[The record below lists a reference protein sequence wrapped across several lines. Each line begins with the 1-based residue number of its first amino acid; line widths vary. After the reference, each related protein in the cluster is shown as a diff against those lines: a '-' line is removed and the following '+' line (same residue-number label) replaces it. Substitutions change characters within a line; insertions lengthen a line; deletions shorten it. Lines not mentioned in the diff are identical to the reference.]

1 MEEETALVVQD
12 YNQLK
17 ENVVA
22 KVESSIMDDVT
33 KKLTGDAGFL
43 KVIRNYF
50 TEETGLLTKEKIQ
63 EKLIEE
69 DAVQIF
75 KDAAEKPELCNL
87 GLFRLQSLTP
97 SDIKKLSKTKEFW
110 SWAVAVTENFSYPL
124 QNENLDAVIIEGLS
138 NGQKFV
144 LDNFSS
150 IIKVVT
156 ANASG
161 SALEVFDKLVILL
174 KESDKKHTFESVAA
188 YESRKKD
195 IYSKVDDVFKSIFKI
210 LEIHKK
216 NDSFKFY
223 FSMNPIYIKSICSA
237 TADVEGENTFRWLE
251 PLLQNLLAY
260 YVHCAK
266 TYHLSMDSSTLWE
279 SSKLNEVFEAVFQYS
294 SNPNIRKNIL
304 DSYSADN
311 EFLPYLPINLIRGVM
326 DSEEDAQKSMVIA
339 YLKNSYA
346 INRGGIRKDI
356 VELNDSIVLDQ
367 KLSLDSRCAAFSWYV
382 EALDS
387 SDKDEKIRWLTDIF
401 NKLVAEDFDEATSR
415 NLPYLT
421 MFRTCFD
428 AIVEVNPDS
437 FDLIPFITNT
447 RNQTFSKE
455 CFEKLYAVEKSSAKK
470 ILTKLLD
477 ENAGEDK
484 ENLMMLCMKKLFN
497 ESDSSLEL
505 AGIQERSLER
515 LLEFYG
521 DGKLDVEERNFFSEV
536 ITNTSVPD
544 KMRIKAFDIFFSSCP
559 QDEKRVFFADT
570 LEHIISTDDS
580 GKAMTF
586 SMIERFFDTELSEDV
601 QDKAKHCVDYLWDHK
616 ENNEFIKNKE
626 HFLIA
631 LSNCSV
637 PGVIEHALRKSW

>member
-1 MEEETALVVQD
+1 MEEETAVVVQD

-33 KKLTGDAGFL
+33 KMLTGDTGFL
-43 KVIRNYF
+43 RAIRDYF
-50 TEETGLLTKEKIQ
+50 VEETGLLTKEKIQ
-63 EKLIEE
+63 ERVNEE
-69 DAVQIF
+69 GAVQVF
-75 KDAAEKPELCNL
+75 RDVAEKPELCNL
-87 GLFRLQSLTP
+87 GLFRLQTLTP
-97 SDIKKLSKTKEFW
+97 SDVKKLSKTKEFW
-110 SWAVAVTENFSYPL
+110 TWAIAVTENFPYPL
-124 QNENLDAVIIEGLS
+124 QNEHLDAVVIEGLS

-150 IIKVVT
+150 ILKVVT

-161 SALEVFDKLVILL
+161 SSLEVFDKLIVIL
-174 KESDKKHTFESVAA
+174 KEGEKKHALESAAA

-195 IYSKVDDVFKSIFKI
+195 IYSKIDDIFKSIFKI

-237 TADVEGENTFRWLE
+237 TADVEGNNTFRWLE

-266 TYHLSMDSSTLWE
+266 TYHLSMDASTLWE

-326 DSEEDAQKSMVIA
+326 DSEDDSQKSMVVA
-339 YLKNSYA
+339 YLKDSYA

-356 VELNDSIVLDQ
+356 VELNDSIVLDK

-387 SDKDEKIRWLTDIF
+387 SDKDEKVRWLTDVF
-401 NKLVAEDFDEATSR
+401 NKLVAEDFDEAVSR
-415 NLPYLT
+415 NLPYIT
-421 MFRTCFD
+421 MFRCCFD
-428 AIVEVNPDS
+428 TILAANPDS
-437 FDLIPFITNT
+437 FDLIPFITKT
-447 RNQTFSKE
+447 KNQTLSKE
-455 CFEKLYAVEKSSAKK
+455 CFEKLYEVEKIAAKK
-470 ILTKLLD
+470 VLTKLLE

-484 ENLMMLCMKKLFN
+484 ENLMMLCMKKIF
-497 ESDSSLEL
+497 SDKDSGLEL
-505 AGIQERSLER
+505 EGIQERSLER

-521 DGKLDVEERNFFSEV
+521 DGKMDVEERNFFSDIIV
-536 ITNTSVPD
+536 NTSVSD
-544 KMRIKAFDIFFSSCP
+544 KMRNKAFDLFFSSCP
-559 QDEKRVFFADT
+559 EEERRSFFADT
-570 LEHIISTDDS
+570 LDTIIASDES
-580 GKAMTF
+580 GKAITF
-586 SMIERFFDTELSEDV
+586 SLIERFFDTEITEDV
-601 QDKAKHCVDYLWDHK
+601 QDKAKHCIDYLWNHK
-616 ENNEFIKNKE
+616 ENSEFIKNKE
-626 HFLIA
+626 RFLVA

-637 PGVIEHALRKSW
+637 PGLIEHALRKSW